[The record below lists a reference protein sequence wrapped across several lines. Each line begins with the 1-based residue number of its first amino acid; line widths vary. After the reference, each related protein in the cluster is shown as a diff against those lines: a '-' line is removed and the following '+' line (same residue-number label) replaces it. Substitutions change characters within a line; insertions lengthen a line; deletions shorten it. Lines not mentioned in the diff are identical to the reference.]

1 MTNTGATPGPALDS
15 SEIAPRSRAWRDLLQ
30 GLTGLQVPDAVTKP
44 LYQGL
49 DALATA
55 GDALTK
61 AQADASALEMNS
73 TLEWRYRLTTGK
85 SGITKALDA
94 TDSAHSALRT
104 TTGSVRDRVRALV
117 LPGAAGAGDAMQA
130 LAATQVIEYLKT
142 SGNEAEL
149 RERVAELLTEAL
161 ANGDE
166 TAAGILFSLP
176 LREYYRRVNVNLTAL
191 YQRVQRARREA
202 AGNDVEIPGANLLP
216 MLESGEFIGFLNSV
230 GMTLY
235 RTRQDTEARYAQ
247 LGRDWSLRAGYGWV
261 QK

>member
-1 MTNTGATPGPALDS
+1 MTNTGATPGPALDAG
-15 SEIAPRSRAWRDLLQ
+15 EIAPRSRAWKDMLQ
-30 GLTGLQVPDAVTKP
+30 GLTGLQVPDAVTQP

-55 GDALTK
+55 GDGLTK
-61 AQADASALEMNS
+61 AQADASALEMDS
-73 TLEWRYRLTTGK
+73 TRDWRFRLSSGK
-85 SGITKALDA
+85 ASIIKALDA
-94 TDSAHSALRT
+94 TDTAHAALQT

-117 LPGAAGAGDAMQA
+117 LPSATGAGDAMQA
-130 LAATQVIEYLKT
+130 LAAAQVIEYLKT

-166 TAAGILFSLP
+166 TAAGLLFSLP

-202 AGNDVEIPGANLLP
+202 AGTDVEVPGANLLP
-216 MLESGEFIGFLNSV
+216 LLESGEFIGFLNSV
-230 GMTLY
+230 GMALH
-235 RTRQDTEARYAQ
+235 RCRADTEARYAQ
-247 LGRDWSLRAGYGWV
+247 LRVDWALKAGAWV
-261 QK
+261 QR